1 MEVLERI
8 FKTVIELGY
17 ASTWVIL
24 AVLLLRCAL
33 RRMPKRYSYLLWA
46 IPAVR
51 LLIPIPFAGVWG
63 MLGVKMAVDGSG
75 FFVPP
80 GTPFVKHQGY
90 VLFRVVLIHDRDM
103 LFYHI
108 FYFQAFPHCPVII
121 VFVEICCRAFAAVP
135 TGNGV
140 VM

>member
-1 MEVLERI
+1 MEYVDDLGDVGH
-8 FKTVIELGY
+8 FQTVGVFMEYVQGQGGNESV
-17 ASTWVIL
+17 AHGIL
-24 AVLLLRCAL
+24 L
-33 RRMPKRYSYLLWA
+33 
-46 IPAVR
+46 
-51 LLIPIPFAGVWG
+51 
-63 MLGVKMAVDGSG
+63 VKMAVDGSG